1 MCLISS
7 IKAYLHAAGFFRFF
21 SSWLNR
27 KTYFFCLFFGQS
39 FLSAQVEQRYSFSW
53 DTNQNAFSNN
63 GEIFPTLN
71 LFENCFYLFEASG
84 AEFTITE
91 TNGSIFVGNEIFG
104 NQIGGENQYILLK
117 ASASTPSTLFY
128 KNLGF
133 PNSYGEINIIPYL
146 GFDLLKMQNPQQFAK
161 YGSSVEIGFEG
172 EILIGAPGFN
182 NNEGLIEQISFNDED
197 NYSHELSI
205 SSPLNG
211 NVGFGS
217 SISADLD
224 TSFFLTGVP
233 NADSFLGKL
242 LSYGNSQQTPI
253 EIAQGSTSGDLLGWS
268 SSISGSKLA
277 FSSLSMNDPN
287 GGSVSIYD
295 FSSAQTIP
303 LFEKLKPLVSQFANE
318 FGQSLH
324 LDDDLLLV
332 GAPGEDDLIR
342 EESGSA
348 YIFRIDGN
356 STTQTKI
363 LPSDRSSGDRFG
375 HSVYLNKD
383 LIFIGAP
390 FGDGLISDSGV
401 LHVFQY
407 DAENLE
413 VIELSKILP
422 PIIEANQKFAHSIV
436 STGDF
441 IFIAA
446 PNAGVHGEV
455 YIYCKSENSFN
466 WELQETI
473 KLQEYITNSDSAEE
487 IYLSV
492 QEGVLAVG
500 LPGESSI
507 QPSSGAVKVFHNPA
521 WDFSSLP
528 LLPPFFQ
535 NNSFFSYSAVEDI
548 GVIEIDFNASHPF
561 LAENLISWEI
571 NSTDVPENTYDIN
584 ASTGVFKFMPAGDLS
599 GSFSFNLQATSQG
612 QRMLHDFSVVLDPV
626 QDPPVFL
633 APGFSLPDATVGE
646 SYYHLI
652 EAFDPDADTLQVTLV
667 SGSLPSG
674 LSLDNFLIEGIPL
687 EEGNFSLGFRLSDGN
702 SDITTTFTIE
712 VHESNAAPLISYNGD
727 GLASPSTLSLNLM
740 ENFSLEDWNTLISN
754 LQVSDADNDVVR
766 MQVLQS
772 PRVDFY
778 QFMILSKIMETL

>member
-7 IKAYLHAAGFFRFF
+7 IKAYLHAAVLFRFF

-27 KTYFFCLFFGQS
+27 KTYFFCLIFGQS

-242 LSYGNSQQTPI
+242 LSFGNSQQTPI

-413 VIELSKILP
+413 VLSLVKYYLRLLKLIRSLPTLSSQLEILFLLLLP
-422 PIIEANQKFAHSIV
+422 MQVFTEKYIYIV
-436 STGDF
+436 SPKIHLIGNYRKQSSCRS
-441 IFIAA
+441 I
-446 PNAGVHGEV
+446 
-455 YIYCKSENSFN
+455 
-466 WELQETI
+466 LQT
-473 KLQEYITNSDSAEE
+473 LT
-487 IYLSV
+487 V
-492 QEGVLAVG
+492 QKKFTYQ
-500 LPGESSI
+500 SR
-507 QPSSGAVKVFHNPA
+507 KVFLLLGFLA
-521 WDFSSLP
+521 SLP
-528 LLPPFFQ
+528 FNQVLERLRFFIIPPGIFPLSPFFPLF
-535 NNSFFSYSAVEDI
+535 SRTILFFPTVQ
-548 GVIEIDFNASHPF
+548 
-561 LAENLISWEI
+561 LR
-571 NSTDVPENTYDIN
+571 
-584 ASTGVFKFMPAGDLS
+584 
-599 GSFSFNLQATSQG
+599 TS
-612 QRMLHDFSVVLDPV
+612 
-626 QDPPVFL
+626 
-633 APGFSLPDATVGE
+633 E
-646 SYYHLI
+646 
-652 EAFDPDADTLQVTLV
+652 
-667 SGSLPSG
+667 
-674 LSLDNFLIEGIPL
+674 
-687 EEGNFSLGFRLSDGN
+687 
-702 SDITTTFTIE
+702 
-712 VHESNAAPLISYNGD
+712 
-727 GLASPSTLSLNLM
+727 
-740 ENFSLEDWNTLISN
+740 
-754 LQVSDADNDVVR
+754 
-766 MQVLQS
+766 
-772 PRVDFY
+772 
-778 QFMILSKIMETL
+778 